1 MASDPAPDARPRIGL
16 AFPGDVTNPASWSG
30 TPSGLHSGLTAAGAE
45 PIPIDTRFRGSDRV
59 ANALRM
65 SWAQATANGAFAAAS
80 GLTANR
86 AARRAALDGVVAIGS
101 GFVLSEG
108 VPAVSF
114 EDMTVA
120 QAMRREEDPAY
131 RSVSAGAARRWRRR
145 QQLIYERS
153 RACCV
158 TSGWV
163 AESIHR
169 DYGVPPS
176 RIRVVGL
183 GHNVEVAANPERD
196 WNVPRFIFAG
206 VDWDRKRGSAVV
218 EAFIALRQRHP
229 GASLDLVGEHP
240 RIEVEGVTGH
250 GRLRLDSRPEQ
261 RHYAELL
268 RRATCFVMPSSYEPF
283 GIAHVDAAAAG
294 VPSIGTTVG
303 GVPDTV
309 GPGGVVV
316 DPGDDDA
323 LLEAMFDLADPQTA
337 RRLGALA
344 QQHASLFTWRAVGE
358 RILHA
363 LAPPGVDLTKLSGF
377 LPFEGER
384 LAA

>member
-1 MASDPAPDARPRIGL
+1 MGL
-16 AFPGDVTNPASWSG
+16 A
-30 TPSGLHSGLTAAGAE
+30 AAGAE
-45 PIPIDTRFRGSDRV
+45 PVPIDTRFPGSGRV

-65 SWAQATANGAFAAAS
+65 SWAQATANGAFAAAG

-86 AARRAALDGVVAIGS
+86 AARRAGLDGVVAFGS
-101 GFVLSEG
+101 GFALSAG
-108 VPAVSF
+108 ARAVSF

-131 RSVSAGAARRWRRR
+131 QSVSAGAAQRWRRR

-158 TSGWV
+158 TSRWV
-163 AESIHR
+163 GESIHR
-169 DYGVPPS
+169 DYGVPLS

-196 WNVPRFIFAG
+196 WDVPRFIFAG
-206 VDWDRKRGSAVV
+206 VDWDRKRGAAVV
-218 EAFIALRQRHP
+218 EAFLALRQRHP
-229 GASLDLVGEHP
+229 GATLDLVGGHP
-240 RIEVEGVTGH
+240 RIEVDGVTGH
-250 GRLRLDSRPEQ
+250 GRLRLDSGPEQ

-268 RRATCFVMPSSYEPF
+268 RRATCFVMPSNYEPF

-303 GVPDTV
+303 GVPDTI

-316 DPGDDDA
+316 DPSDDDA
-323 LLEAMFDLADPQTA
+323 LLEAMFELAEPQTA
-337 RRLGALA
+337 QRLGALA

-358 RILHA
+358 RVLRA
-363 LAPPGVDLTKLSGF
+363 LAPPGLDLGKLTGF
-377 LPFEGER
+377 LPFEGNR
-384 LAA
+384 LPA